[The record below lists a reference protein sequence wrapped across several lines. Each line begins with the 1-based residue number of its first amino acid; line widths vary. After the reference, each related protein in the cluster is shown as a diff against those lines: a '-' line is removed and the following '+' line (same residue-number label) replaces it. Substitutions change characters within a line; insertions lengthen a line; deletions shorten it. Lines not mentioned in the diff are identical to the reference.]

1 MEFNEI
7 LATIFQVII
16 IPLCTVLTGYL
27 VKWINA
33 KANDIK
39 TTVND
44 ERIQKYITMLDKT
57 ITSAVVAVNQ
67 TYVDSLKQQ
76 GAFDKEAQITAFN
89 KVYEAVMLSL
99 TEEANFYLEEIIGDL
114 NAYITNKIEEEVNIH
129 KLSVKTN

>member
-1 MEFNEI
+1 MELNEM

-16 IPLCTVLTGYL
+16 IPLLTVLTGYL
-27 VKWINA
+27 IKWINA

-39 TTVND
+39 NIIKD

-76 GAFDKEAQITAFN
+76 GAFDKEAQLIAFN
-89 KVYEAVMLSL
+89 KVYETVMLSL

-114 NAYITNKIEEEVNIH
+114 NTYITNKIEEEVNIH
-129 KLSVKTN
+129 KISVKTN